1 MEEDKREGW
10 KIGESESGDCL
21 NHGLHGLRGL
31 HGEERLLSVGF
42 SFYARTTNQRYEC
55 LRAFPA
61 VRNRTYQG
69 LGKIGDRNPRLQKR
83 KMRGKEGRRESHSTE
98 KED

>member
-10 KIGESESGDCL
+10 KRGGLESSDCL

-31 HGEERLLSVGF
+31 HGEE
-42 SFYARTTNQRYEC
+42 
-55 LRAFPA
+55 
-61 VRNRTYQG
+61 
-69 LGKIGDRNPRLQKR
+69 KIGDRNPLLQKR
-83 KMRGKEGRRESHSTE
+83 KIRGKDGRRESHSTE